1 MVALKDETWISA
13 TLKRYGSPCDAE
25 HDDCAMRTRPCVR
38 LFCIVDT
45 LTSASVLPGINDII
59 EELGKRVAF
68 AGHNYMNNMSRP
80 QFVGFQLAGVIQSNV
95 LFE

>member
-1 MVALKDETWISA
+1 M
-13 TLKRYGSPCDAE
+13 
-25 HDDCAMRTRPCVR
+25 
-38 LFCIVDT
+38 
-45 LTSASVLPGINDII
+45 LPGINDII